1 MNIYNDYRDIEDAMA
16 DVRAALDELDAKDAE
31 IERLEAVAEAARA
44 ITWVF
49 DCRCDE
55 AYTSRGKHEP
65 NAICGEDEDLRDAL
79 AALDRGQA

>member
-1 MNIYNDYRDIEDAMA
+1 MPSGTRHW
-16 DVRAALDELDAKDAE
+16 K
-31 IERLEAVAEAARA
+31 RLEAVAEAARA

-79 AALDRGQA
+79 AALDRGQE